1 MGGSHN
7 ATVKTSVPLSPDNAR
22 SCASRDSAPAP
33 PVAVCACAGLFGA
46 QTVQNFL
53 LGHRWPRRPPRDVSQ
68 VGAGDSRPLR
78 HVLRDF
84 SVKIP
89 LDCNSPPHSSV
100 LVWVM
105 RSPRIQES
113 EWEESPS
120 RFLKDVAIS
129 LCGTRANWHK
139 RINLGNERDFP
150 PHPRRF

>member
-1 MGGSHN
+1 VGGSHN

-89 LDCNSPPHSSV
+89 LDCNSPPPFFCSRMGHEVSANPRV
-100 LVWVM
+100 RVGREPLAVFKRCCDFVVWHA
-105 RSPRIQES
+105 S
-113 EWEESPS
+113 
-120 RFLKDVAIS
+120 
-129 LCGTRANWHK
+129 
-139 RINLGNERDFP
+139 
-150 PHPRRF
+150 